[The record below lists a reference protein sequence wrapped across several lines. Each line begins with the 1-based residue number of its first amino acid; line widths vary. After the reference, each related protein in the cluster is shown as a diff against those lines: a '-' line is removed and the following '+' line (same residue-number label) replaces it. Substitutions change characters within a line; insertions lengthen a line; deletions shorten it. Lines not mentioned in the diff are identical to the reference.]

1 MTPRPPTPRPGR
13 EPPLGPARAADGGG
27 TRRWWRRAASTGP
40 PAPDHPGAHDGP
52 DTTGPA
58 QAHDPGGPARP
69 DHRPG
74 HEGPSRP
81 PNTRGTPDGPR
92 AGRARGWWRRTTP
105 SVPPAPAQT
114 PDRPRAHGSGP
125 DTAGRTGPAE
135 GSDGPAPGAR
145 EPWRPADGPGTPRPP
160 APATGPGHP
169 CDRAGER
176 PSSGLGP
183 GHHTSPRPPDA
194 PGAPHT
200 PDGPRAG
207 RAHGW
212 WRRRRGALLRAGAG
226 ALILGWVLW
235 HHPLEAFT
243 AALASVDAGAVAAA
257 LALGAVTTVLS
268 AARWLVV
275 ARAVGL
281 RLSPLRAVADY
292 YLAQLLNAVLPA
304 GILGDAHRAVRHGRA
319 NGDLGRGVRAVVL
332 ERLAG
337 QAVLAL
343 AVAALVLTLPSALWG
358 PGWAAA
364 LSSLGLV
371 AALAVPAAAAL
382 RVPRLRASRAGRFLA
397 ASVRDARTALVG
409 RAPAVLALSAAA
421 LAGHVALF
429 LVAAHA
435 AGAQVPPP
443 RLVPLALLAL
453 AAMSLPVNVGGWGPR
468 EAAAGAAFG
477 AAGLGSGLGVTVSVV
492 YGLLALVAALPGLAV
507 AAARLFQRRQVPGG
521 PAGEELQHGAPLGGA
536 RP

>member
-1 MTPRPPTPRPGR
+1 MTQRPPTPRPVR
-13 EPPLGPARAADGGG
+13 EPPPGPARTPGGG
-27 TRRWWRRAASTGP
+27 TRRGWWRRAAPTE
-40 PAPDHPGAHDGP
+40 PAAPAQDPDRPRSHHGP
-52 DTTGPA
+52 DTT
-58 QAHDPGGPARP
+58 
-69 DHRPG
+69 
-74 HEGPSRP
+74 
-81 PNTRGTPDGPR
+81 
-92 AGRARGWWRRTTP
+92 
-105 SVPPAPAQT
+105 
-114 PDRPRAHGSGP
+114 
-125 DTAGRTGPAE
+125 GRTGPAE
-135 GSDGPAPGAR
+135 GFDAPAPGAR
-145 EPWRPADGPGTPRPP
+145 EPGRPAHGPDTDAP
-160 APATGPGHP
+160 APPATGPGQP
-169 CDRAGER
+169 RDRAGER
-176 PSSGLGP
+176 PPSDHGP
-183 GHHTSPRPPDA
+183 GHHTSPRPPNA
-194 PGAPHT
+194 PNT
-200 PDGPRAG
+200 PRTG
-207 RAHGW
+207 RAHRW

-243 AALASVDAGAVAAA
+243 AAPASVDAGAVAAA

-281 RLSPLRAVADY
+281 RLSPRRAVADY

-371 AALAVPAAAAL
+371 VALAVPTAAAL

-507 AAARLFQRRQVPGG
+507 AAARLFQRGQVAGG